1 MKKNNDEHTIA
12 MSGST
17 GFVGSNLNRAFEK
30 NKWSIVPL
38 GRNDFKL
45 GIDQLAGKIKDADII
60 VNLAG
65 APVIGRWT
73 EEYKKIMYES
83 RINITKGIVKAC
95 SKLDRKP
102 KVLISASAVGYYT
115 SGGPHT
121 EKKHRKDRGFLG
133 HMAQDWEREALE
145 AEKIGIR
152 TIIFRFGI
160 VLGRGGGALQ
170 QMVTSF
176 KLGLG
181 GTIGDGSQPFSWI
194 HMNDLTQAYE
204 AAIGDNTYR
213 GIYNLTAPN
222 PTTNKGL
229 TEALGKA
236 LGRPALLRIPK
247 FVLRMRYGEGAE
259 MLSSGQEVVPE
270 RLIEKGFRFQ
280 FTKIQDALN
289 DCVG

>member
-1 MKKNNDEHTIA
+1 MKKNNAKHTIA

-17 GFVGSNLNRAFEK
+17 GFVGSKLNRFFEK
-30 NKWSIVPL
+30 HKWSIVPL
-38 GRNDFKL
+38 GRNVFKS
-45 GIDQLAGKIKDADII
+45 GIDQLAEKMKDADII

-83 RINITKGIVKAC
+83 RINISKGLVKAC
-95 SKLDRKP
+95 SKFDRKP
-102 KVLISASAVGYYT
+102 KVLISASAVGYYA

-121 EKKHRKDRGFLG
+121 EQKHRKDRGFLG
-133 HMAQDWEREALE
+133 HMAQDWEREVLE

-170 QMVTSF
+170 QMITPF

-181 GTIGDGSQPFSWI
+181 GMIGDGSQPFSWI
-194 HMNDLTQAYE
+194 HMNDLIQAYE
-204 AAIGDNTYR
+204 AAIEDDAYS

-236 LGRPALLRIPK
+236 LGRPTMLRIPE

-280 FTKIQDALN
+280 FTEIQHAVN
-289 DCVG
+289 DCVE

>member
-1 MKKNNDEHTIA
+1 MKKNNAEHTIA

-38 GRNDFKL
+38 GRNDFKS
-45 GIDQLAGKIKDADII
+45 GIDQLARKMKDADII

-65 APVIGRWT
+65 APVIERWT

-102 KVLISASAVGYYT
+102 KLLISASAVGYYA

-121 EKKHRKDRGFLG
+121 EKTHRNDRGFLG

-145 AEKIGIR
+145 AEKNGIR

-170 QMVTSF
+170 QMITSF

-204 AAIGDNTYR
+204 AAIGDDTYR

>member
-1 MKKNNDEHTIA
+1 MINKNSKHTIA

-30 NKWSIVPL
+30 NQWSIVPL
-38 GRNDFKL
+38 GRNDFKS
-45 GIDQLAGKIKDADII
+45 GVDQLSEKMKGVDII

-73 EEYKKIMYES
+73 GEYKKMMYES
-83 RINITKGIVKAC
+83 RIKITESLVRAC
-95 SKLDRKP
+95 SKMDRKP
-102 KVLISASAVGYYT
+102 KVLISASAVGYYA

-121 EKKHRKDRGFLG
+121 EKKYRKDRGFLG
-133 HMAQDWEREALE
+133 HLAQDWERAALE

-170 QMVTSF
+170 QMITPF

-194 HMNDLTQAYE
+194 HMDDLTQAYE
-204 AAIGDNTYR
+204 RAIEDDTYS
-213 GIYNLTAPN
+213 GIYNITAPN

-229 TEALGKA
+229 TEAIGKA
-236 LGRPALLRIPK
+236 LGRPALLRIPT
-247 FVLRMRYGEGAE
+247 FVLRMRYSEGAQ
-259 MLSSGQEVVPE
+259 MLSSGQEVIPE
-270 RLIEKGFRFQ
+270 RLLEKGFRFQ
-280 FTKIQDALN
+280 FAEIQKAVN
-289 DCVG
+289 DCVL

>member
-1 MKKNNDEHTIA
+1 MKNQNAKHTIA

-17 GFVGSNLNRAFEK
+17 GFIGANLSHAFEK
-30 NKWSIVPL
+30 NQWSIVPL
-38 GRNDFKL
+38 GRNDFKS
-45 GIDQLAGKIKDADII
+45 GVDQLAEKIKDVDII

-83 RINITKGIVKAC
+83 RVNISTHLVKAC
-95 SKLDRKP
+95 SKLNRKP
-102 KVLISASAVGYYT
+102 KVLISASAVGYYA

-121 EKKHRKDRGFLG
+121 EKRYRKDRGFLG
-133 HMAQDWEREALE
+133 HLTQDWEQEALE

-152 TIIFRFGI
+152 TIIFRFGV

-170 QMVTSF
+170 RMITPF

-194 HMNDLTQAYE
+194 HMNDLTQACE
-204 AAIGDNTYR
+204 AAIENDTYR

-222 PTTNKGL
+222 VTTNKGL
-229 TEALGKA
+229 TDALGKA
-236 LGRPALLRIPK
+236 LGRPALLRIPT
-247 FVLRMRYGEGAE
+247 FVLRVRYSEGAQV
-259 MLSSGQEVVPE
+259 LSSGQEVIPE
-270 RLIEKGFRFQ
+270 RLLERGFRFQ
-280 FTKIQDALN
+280 FTEIQHAIN
-289 DCVG
+289 DCVV